1 MAKVIEGGSA
11 DKAGINDGQVILKIG
26 SKEVNSVASL
36 QEEIGKRRPGD
47 RVSITLRKKNGDE
60 VTKELVLRNKDGET
74 SLVTKEEIKK
84 NIALGATFIELTD
97 KEKKELNISYCIKI
111 KSIGAGKLQSLGLKV
126 GTIITKVNNETI
138 SSVEQLTT
146 KLNDQ
151 NRGIL
156 LEIMSESGR
165 REYVGFGL

>member
-1 MAKVIEGGSA
+1 
-11 DKAGINDGQVILKIG
+11 
-26 SKEVNSVASL
+26 
-36 QEEIGKRRPGD
+36 
-47 RVSITLRKKNGDE
+47 
-60 VTKELVLRNKDGET
+60 
-74 SLVTKEEIKK
+74 VTKEEIKK
-84 NIALGATFIELTD
+84 NVALGATFIELTD
-97 KEKKELNISYCIKI
+97 KEKKELNITYGIKI

>member
-1 MAKVIEGGSA
+1 M
-11 DKAGINDGQVILKIG
+11 
-26 SKEVNSVASL
+26 
-36 QEEIGKRRPGD
+36 
-47 RVSITLRKKNGDE
+47 
-60 VTKELVLRNKDGET
+60 
-74 SLVTKEEIKK
+74 
-84 NIALGATFIELTD
+84 
-97 KEKKELNISYCIKI
+97 NISYGIKI